1 MNIIIKGIG
10 IVSSLG
16 IGAEATA
23 EALRKGDTGIHTM
36 KYLQSQHTELPVGEV
51 PLSNEEMIQ
60 MLNATSGR
68 YVSRTALMGAI
79 ALREALHSAGIDADL
94 KGKRVCLISGTTV
107 GGMDMTERVFA
118 SADDND
124 LYYCVKHHD
133 CGSSTEDMA
142 RLAGV
147 EAECCTV
154 STACSAALNA
164 IIVGSEM
171 LKNDEAD
178 IVIAG
183 GSEALSR
190 FHLNGFN
197 SLKIL
202 DDKPSRPFCAT
213 RQGLN
218 LGEGAAYV
226 VMTREEDAKGKGI
239 YLAGY
244 ANRCDAYHQ
253 TASSP
258 EGKGASLAMSAAL
271 RMAHLTPQDIDYVN
285 AHGTG
290 TPDNDRSE
298 SHALQ
303 TVFGE
308 NLPPVSSTKGA
319 TGHTTSASGAIETVI
334 CILAMRNGFIPG
346 NNGWREKDDECI
358 APVAAAYAATLHHV
372 MCNSFGFGGNDSS
385 IILSDT
391 TVEQRQD
398 AVPSWQVEEVAD
410 VTVDSMEQLT
420 ELAEYVSPRETR
432 RMGKLL
438 KAATLSSLKA
448 LRMAGVDNPDAIITA
463 TANGML
469 ENSEQLLRE
478 IADNGEQTTSPTLF
492 MQSTHNTIGSAIAI
506 RLGCHGY
513 NITYTQGDKS
523 LQCALSDARRL
534 IATGQAETVL
544 VGCHDESAP
553 YLNTLLQR
561 LGEETSREIYSRSIV
576 LTRKKE
582 R

>member
-1 MNIIIKGIG
+1 MNIIINGIG

-16 IGAEATA
+16 IGAEATT

-36 KYLQSQHTELPVGEV
+36 RYLQSQHTELPVGEV
-51 PLSNEEMIQ
+51 PLSNEEMMQ
-60 MLNATSGR
+60 MLNATSEG

-79 ALREALHSAGIDADL
+79 ALREALHSAGISASL

-202 DDKPSRPFCAT
+202 DDKSSRPFCAT

-258 EGKGASLAMSAAL
+258 EGKGASLAMAAAL

-298 SHALQ
+298 SHALR

-308 NLPPVSSTKGA
+308 ALPPVSSTKGA

-391 TVEQRQD
+391 ACEQARD
-398 AVPSWQVEEVAD
+398 AVPSWQVEEIAD
-410 VTVDSMEQLT
+410 VTVDSMEQLA

-513 NITYTQGDKS
+513 NITYTQGDQS

-561 LGEETSREIYSRSIV
+561 LGEDVSRDIYSRSIV

>member
-1 MNIIIKGIG
+1 
-10 IVSSLG
+10 
-16 IGAEATA
+16 
-23 EALRKGDTGIHTM
+23 
-36 KYLQSQHTELPVGEV
+36 
-51 PLSNEEMIQ
+51 
-60 MLNATSGR
+60 
-68 YVSRTALMGAI
+68 
-79 ALREALHSAGIDADL
+79 
-94 KGKRVCLISGTTV
+94 
-107 GGMDMTERVFA
+107 
-118 SADDND
+118 
-124 LYYCVKHHD
+124 
-133 CGSSTEDMA
+133 
-142 RLAGV
+142 
-147 EAECCTV
+147 
-154 STACSAALNA
+154 
-164 IIVGSEM
+164 
-171 LKNDEAD
+171 
-178 IVIAG
+178 
-183 GSEALSR
+183 
-190 FHLNGFN
+190 
-197 SLKIL
+197 
-202 DDKPSRPFCAT
+202 
-213 RQGLN
+213 
-218 LGEGAAYV
+218 
-226 VMTREEDAKGKGI
+226 
-239 YLAGY
+239 
-244 ANRCDAYHQ
+244 
-253 TASSP
+253 
-258 EGKGASLAMSAAL
+258 MSAAL

-513 NITYTQGDKS
+513 NITYTQGDQS

>member
-23 EALRKGDTGIHTM
+23 EALRKGSTGIRTM
-36 KYLQSQHTELPVGEV
+36 RYLQSQHTELPVGEV

-68 YVSRTALMGAI
+68 YVSRTVLMGAI

-94 KGKRVCLISGTTV
+94 NGKRVYLISGTTV

-448 LRMAGVDNPDAIITA
+448 LRMAGTDNPDAIITA

-513 NITYTQGDKS
+513 NITYTQGDQS

>member
-1 MNIIIKGIG
+1 MNIIINGIG

-23 EALRKGDTGIHTM
+23 ETLRKGDTGIHTM
-36 KYLQSQHTELPVGEV
+36 RYLQSQHAELPVGEV
-51 PLSNEEMIQ
+51 PLSNEEMGR
-60 MLNATSGR
+60 MLNTTSER

-79 ALREALHSAGIDADL
+79 ALREALHNAGIGADL
-94 KGKRVCLISGTTV
+94 TGKRVRLISGTTV

-142 RLAGV
+142 RLAGIK
-147 EAECCTV
+147 AECCTV

-164 IIVGSEM
+164 II
-171 LKNDEAD
+171 A
-178 IVIAG
+178 

-202 DDKPSRPFCAT
+202 DSESSRPFCAT

-226 VMTREEDAKGKGI
+226 VMTREDDATEGGKERIEGEKKRI
-239 YLAGY
+239 YLTGY

-258 EGKGASLAMSAAL
+258 DGKGASLAMAAAL
-271 RMAHLTPQDIDYVN
+271 RMAHLTPQGIDYVN

-298 SHALQ
+298 SHALR

-308 NLPPVSSTKGA
+308 ALPPVSSTKGA

-334 CILAMRNGFIPG
+334 CVLAMRDGFIPG
-346 NNGWREKDDECI
+346 NSGWREKDDECI
-358 APVAAAYAATLHHV
+358 APVSAAYAATLHHV

-391 TVEQRQD
+391 ACEQGQD
-398 AVPSWQVEEVAD
+398 AAPSWQVEEIAD
-410 VTVDSMEQLT
+410 VTVDSMEQLA

-448 LRMAGVDNPDAIITA
+448 LRMAGTDNPDAIITA

-469 ENSEQLLRE
+469 ENSEQLLCE

-492 MQSTHNTIGSAIAI
+492 MQSTHNTIGSTIAI

-523 LQCALSDARRL
+523 LQCALNDARRL

-561 LGEETSREIYSRSIV
+561 LGEDTPPEIYSRSIV
-576 LTRKKE
+576 LTRKK
-582 R
+582 RK

>member
-1 MNIIIKGIG
+1 MNIVINGIG

-16 IGAEATA
+16 IGAEATT
-23 EALRKGDTGIHTM
+23 EALRKGSTGIRTM
-36 KYLQSQHTELPVGEV
+36 RYLQSQHTELPVGEV
-51 PLSNEEMIQ
+51 PLSNEEMMQ
-60 MLNATSGR
+60 MLNATSER

-79 ALREALHSAGIDADL
+79 ALREALHNAGIDADL

-218 LGEGAAYV
+218 LGEGTAYV

-258 EGKGASLAMSAAL
+258 EGKGASLAMAAAL

-298 SHALQ
+298 SHALR

-308 NLPPVSSTKGA
+308 ALPPVSSTKGA

-358 APVAAAYAATLHHV
+358 APVAAVYAATLHHV

-561 LGEETSREIYSRSIV
+561 LGEDVSRDIYSRSIV

>member
-1 MNIIIKGIG
+1 MNIIINGIG

-23 EALRKGDTGIHTM
+23 EALRKGSTGIRTM
-36 KYLQSQHTELPVGEV
+36 RYLQSQHTELPVGEV
-51 PLSNEEMIQ
+51 PFSNEEMIQ

-68 YVSRTALMGAI
+68 YVSRTVLMGAI

-107 GGMDMTERVFA
+107 GGMDMTESVFA

-398 AVPSWQVEEVAD
+398 AAPSWQVEEVAD

-448 LRMAGVDNPDAIITA
+448 LRMAGVDNPDAIVTA

-513 NITYTQGDKS
+513 NITYTQGDQS

>member
-36 KYLQSQHTELPVGEV
+36 RYLQSQHTELPVGEV

-60 MLNATSGR
+60 MLNTTSGR
-68 YVSRTALMGAI
+68 YVSRTVLMGAI

-94 KGKRVCLISGTTV
+94 KGKRVYLISGTTV

-118 SADDND
+118 SAEDND

-391 TVEQRQD
+391 TVEQRHD

-448 LRMAGVDNPDAIITA
+448 LRMAGADNPDAIITA

-513 NITYTQGDKS
+513 NITYTQGDQS

-561 LGEETSREIYSRSIV
+561 LGEKTSREIYSRSIV

>member
-1 MNIIIKGIG
+1 MNIVINGIG

-16 IGAEATA
+16 VGAEATT
-23 EALRKGDTGIHTM
+23 EALRKGSTGIRTM
-36 KYLQSQHTELPVGEV
+36 RYLQSQHTELPVGEV
-51 PLSNEEMIQ
+51 PLSNEEMMQ
-60 MLNATSGR
+60 MLNATSER

-79 ALREALHSAGIDADL
+79 ALREALHNAGIDADL

-258 EGKGASLAMSAAL
+258 EGKGASLAMAAAL

-298 SHALQ
+298 SHALR

-308 NLPPVSSTKGA
+308 ALPSVSSTKGA

-398 AVPSWQVEEVAD
+398 AVPSWQVEEIAD

-420 ELAEYVSPRETR
+420 ELTEYVSPRETR

-438 KAATLSSLKA
+438 KAATLSSLNA

-513 NITYTQGDKS
+513 NITYTQGEQS

-561 LGEETSREIYSRSIV
+561 LGEDVSRDIYSRSIV

>member
-68 YVSRTALMGAI
+68 YVSRTVLMGAI

-107 GGMDMTERVFA
+107 GGMDMTESVFA

-334 CILAMRNGFIPG
+334 CILAMRNGFLPG

-410 VTVDSMEQLT
+410 VTVDSMEQVA

-448 LRMAGVDNPDAIITA
+448 LRMAGTDNPDAIITA